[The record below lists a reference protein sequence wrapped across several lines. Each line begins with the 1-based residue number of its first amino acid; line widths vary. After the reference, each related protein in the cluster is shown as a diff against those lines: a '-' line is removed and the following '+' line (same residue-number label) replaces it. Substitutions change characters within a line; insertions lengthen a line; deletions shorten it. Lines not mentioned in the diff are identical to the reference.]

1 MYIPYKLKSLIFTIV
16 DFFDSKRTL
25 YFLQKYVTK
34 RSQIKKLNI
43 DDNWIRHQKALTD
56 YGCTGFVFEFG
67 AGKNIAQNIFLS
79 QFIDK
84 QLVVDLNPMLDI
96 QLVNVVLDLLSKK
109 FKLKSDVKI
118 IKLEDLNN
126 YGIDY
131 RAPYDASVTN
141 LNPKILDACISTN
154 TLEHIPVASIKSIF
168 MELKRILK
176 DSGIV
181 SAKIDYSDH
190 YAHTD
195 SKLTLLNF
203 LNFLEFE
210 WKKYNHQCHY
220 QNRLRHY
227 QYKQLFNECG
237 FYIIKEE
244 LIFDEKNISQ
254 DLHFKFKDK
263 DQSWSA
269 TSAHLVLKKI
279 ITNS

>member
-1 MYIPYKLKSLIFTIV
+1 MYIPYKLKSLIFSIV

-203 LNFLEFE
+203 LNFSEFE

>member
-1 MYIPYKLKSLIFTIV
+1 MI
-16 DFFDSKRTL
+16 FFDSKRTL
-25 YFLQKYVTK
+25 YFFQKYVTK

>member
-203 LNFLEFE
+203 LNFSEFE